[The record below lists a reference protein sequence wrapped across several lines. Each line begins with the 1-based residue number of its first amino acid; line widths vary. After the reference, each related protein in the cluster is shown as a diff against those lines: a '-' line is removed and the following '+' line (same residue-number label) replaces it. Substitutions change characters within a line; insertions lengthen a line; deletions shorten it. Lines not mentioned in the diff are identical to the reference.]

1 MGRASEFL
9 RTRSGSLTVR
19 LADIEVLGW
28 VDGDTVDTRLD
39 IGWGIVLVPR
49 TGEKNKG
56 PARLRIVAADGG
68 KFDAPEVD
76 DEPIRANAATDA
88 ATRLLPPGSRA
99 RIVSYGLDV
108 FGRTLAA
115 VELSGLRDMA
125 SVMTAMGHV
134 KHPSA

>member
-1 MGRASEFL
+1 MGASEFL
-9 RTRSGSLTVR
+9 RTQSGSLTVR

-68 KFDAPEVD
+68 RFDTPEE
-76 DEPIRANAATDA
+76 DEDPIRADAATDA

-99 RIVSYGLDV
+99 RIVSYGLDS
-108 FGRTLAA
+108 FGRTLSA
-115 VELSGLRDMA
+115 VELPGPRDMA
-125 SVMTAMGHV
+125 AVMTAMGHV